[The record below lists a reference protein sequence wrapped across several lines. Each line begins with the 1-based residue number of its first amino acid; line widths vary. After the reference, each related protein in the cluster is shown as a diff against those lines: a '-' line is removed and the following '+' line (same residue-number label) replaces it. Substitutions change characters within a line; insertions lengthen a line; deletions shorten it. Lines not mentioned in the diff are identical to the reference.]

1 MRLLLTKKIAGS
13 LRTYNTSLVLTEVW
27 DMTHAWATH
36 VSDMDSRV
44 GKPREKNENLDK
56 NNPILLVCR
65 KFVFPNLF
73 DFGLFLSILPKKR
86 GQRLETV
93 MHLASEYV
101 RLRLHEQH

>member
-13 LRTYNTSLVLTEVW
+13 LRTYITSLVLTEVW

-73 DFGLFLSILPKKR
+73 DFGLFLSILPIEKTR
-86 GQRLETV
+86 TETGNGD
-93 MHLASEYV
+93 ASSFRV
-101 RLRLHEQH
+101 RQIKTS